1 MYTTENSKMIKN
13 TLDMAKHYG
22 LNSVYMKQTFKIVSK

>member
-13 TLDMAKHYG
+13 TLDMAKEIE
-22 LNSVYMKQTFKIVSK
+22 KISASRKLD